1 MFFHGRY
8 RRTAPTILSVASPG
22 ASSCQGKVPAAAGVG
37 SVGGG
42 LSRLYH
48 VEPQALWISIG
59 FISFSGL
66 IYIYMTWLF
75 QGTSTPLF
83 QKIFGD
89 VTGFTMVFY
98 HGFYHVFYRGF
109 PADFPIILWDL
120 RVFFL
125 QNYQYYGTTP
135 ISHR

>member
-1 MFFHGRY
+1 MVVTHC
-8 RRTAPTILSVASPG
+8 RTAPTILSVASPG
-22 ASSCQGKVPAAAGVG
+22 ASTCQGKVPAAAGVG

-42 LSRLYH
+42 LSGLYH
-48 VEPQALWISIG
+48 VEPQALPVDIHWFHHWFLGTSM
-59 FISFSGL
+59 
-66 IYIYMTWLF
+66 MTWLTF
-75 QGTSTPLF
+75 PGDIYTTFSE
-83 QKIFGD
+83 KIRRCYR
-89 VTGFTMVFY
+89 FY
-98 HGFYHVFYRGF
+98 HGFLPCFYRGF